1 MGMKYTILVIEDDKE
16 MIENIAGILQLA
28 DYHVLTALNGRDGI
42 AQAQRHKPDLI
53 LCDIMMPEL
62 DGFGVL
68 KILSNN
74 PQTAGI
80 PFIFLTA
87 KADRSDLRM
96 GMDLGADDY
105 ITKPFDGSELLK
117 VVDVRLRKHEH
128 IVSSAE
134 SKIEDLDQFYSHA
147 RQLKEFQNL
156 SQNRVIRKIRKKDFI
171 YMEGLEPND
180 LFVIRKGIIKTYK
193 TTQDGKELV
202 TGLHKEGEF
211 IGFLP
216 LIENT
221 PYNESAVVLEDAEV
235 YLIPKDDFLSL
246 IYTNHEIAR
255 NFIRILSSNLHETE
269 QRLMEMAYQS
279 VRQRVA
285 SALIKICEQVYP
297 NERGKLINLAR
308 KDISGLVGTATES
321 LNRTLADFRDEHI
334 LELTESGIRILDK
347 KKLEHIAQ

>member
-1 MGMKYTILVIEDDKE
+1 
-16 MIENIAGILQLA
+16 
-28 DYHVLTALNGRDGI
+28 
-42 AQAQRHKPDLI
+42 
-53 LCDIMMPEL
+53 MMPEL

-87 KADRSDLRM
+87 KADRSDQRM